1 MNLINIF
8 TQLWNCSAL
17 AIAEPPRES
26 YGDDDSDSVTG
37 SMLSLHRPGKMRSL
51 IVRKPA
57 GFSLFGSASQYLTFF
72 SQVPRRTITGRAK
85 QLRQLLRPHLRP
97 MRMRLHPL
105 QLHPL
110 HRLRT
115 LPIPDAHDIGREE

>member
-1 MNLINIF
+1 
-8 TQLWNCSAL
+8 
-17 AIAEPPRES
+17 
-26 YGDDDSDSVTG
+26 
-37 SMLSLHRPGKMRSL
+37 MLSLHRPGKMRSL